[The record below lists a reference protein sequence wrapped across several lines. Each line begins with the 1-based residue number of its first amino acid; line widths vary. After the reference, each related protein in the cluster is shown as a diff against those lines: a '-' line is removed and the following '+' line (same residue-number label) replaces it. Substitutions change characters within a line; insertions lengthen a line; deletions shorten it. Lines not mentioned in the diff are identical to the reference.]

1 MTDIKH
7 LIGDCKETL
16 KTLEPESVNCIVTS
30 PPYFAQ
36 RSYLKSDDPKKV
48 LEIGNEKTPEEYI
61 KDLVTVF
68 DECKRVLKQDGTMY
82 VIIGDTYNTGKF
94 SSIVKNKDLLGIPFM
109 LAFALRDNGWY
120 WRDTIIWAKGISGKI
135 RMGVCMP
142 ESVVDRTNKSHEYI
156 LMFSKSD
163 KYFYDSDAIKEDGSE
178 SSKTRANSITHL
190 DKQKDGSEQFSI
202 KPENVKKY
210 LSRLAK
216 KIEDP
221 NFEYKVT
228 RRSVW
233 LCMPSRASN
242 VKHSAVYPRELIE
255 PIILSSCPQGG
266 TVLDPFGGSGTTVVV
281 AEYLGRNAIN
291 CELNDNGKE
300 LYFERKA
307 EIERQMKNNNQIKE
321 KDVVAVVKQ
330 KLEVKTAKGRTLW

>member
-1 MTDIKH
+1 MAVKKIIAVLLMLMLFLPVQATEEQSGVEPQNSQEQELLSPVDAQDSILDSSKAGEEN
-7 LIGDCKETL
+7 LLPAETPSATEF
-16 KTLEPESVNCIVTS
+16 K
-30 PPYFAQ
+30 
-36 RSYLKSDDPKKV
+36 
-48 LEIGNEKTPEEYI
+48 
-61 KDLVTVF
+61 
-68 DECKRVLKQDGTMY
+68 
-82 VIIGDTYNTGKF
+82 
-94 SSIVKNKDLLGIPFM
+94 IP
-109 LAFALRDNGWY
+109 
-120 WRDTIIWAKGISGKI
+120 SGK
-135 RMGVCMP
+135 
-142 ESVVDRTNKSHEYI
+142 
-156 LMFSKSD
+156 
-163 KYFYDSDAIKEDGSE
+163 
-178 SSKTRANSITHL
+178 
-190 DKQKDGSEQFSI
+190 
-202 KPENVKKY
+202 KK
-210 LSRLAK
+210 LAK
-216 KIEDP
+216 KFEDP
-221 NFEYKVT
+221 KFVYKVT

-266 TVLDPFGGSGTTVVV
+266 TVLDPFGGSGTTAVV

>member
-266 TVLDPFGGSGTTVVV
+266 TVLDPFGGSGTTAVV

>member
-16 KTLEPESVNCIVTS
+16 KTLEQESVNCIVTS

-48 LEIGNEKTPEEYI
+48 LEIGNEKSPEEYI
-61 KDLVTVF
+61 KDLVSVF
-68 DECKRVLKQDGTMY
+68 DECKRVLKEDGTMY

-109 LAFALRDNGWY
+109 LAFALRDKGWY
-120 WRDTIIWAKGISGKI
+120 WRDMIIWAKGISGKV
-135 RMGVCMP
+135 RMGTCMP
-142 ESVVDRTNKSHEYI
+142 ESVNDRTNKSHEYI

-266 TVLDPFGGSGTTVVV
+266 TVLDPFGGSGTTAVV

-330 KLEVKTAKGRTLW
+330 KMEVKTAKGRTLW

>member
-61 KDLVTVF
+61 KDLVSVF
-68 DECKRVLKQDGTMY
+68 DECYRVLKQDGTMY
-82 VIIGDTYNTGKF
+82 VIIGDTYNTGK
-94 SSIVKNKDLLGIPFM
+94 SYSVVKNKDLLGIPFM

-142 ESVVDRTNKSHEYI
+142 ESVNDRTNKSHEYI

-163 KYFYDSDAIKEDGSE
+163 KYFYDSDSIKEDGSE
-178 SSKTRANSITHL
+178 SSKKRAFSETHL
-190 DKQKDGSEQFSI
+190 DKNKQGSEQFSI
-202 KPENVKKY
+202 SPESVKKA
-210 LSRLAK
+210 LKKLAK
-216 KIEDP
+216 KFEDP
-221 NFEYKVT
+221 KFEYKVT

-266 TVLDPFGGSGTTVVV
+266 TVLDPFGGSGTTAVV

-307 EIERQMKNNNQIKE
+307 EIERQMKNNNKIKE

-330 KLEVKTAKGRTLW
+330 KLEVKNAKGRKLW